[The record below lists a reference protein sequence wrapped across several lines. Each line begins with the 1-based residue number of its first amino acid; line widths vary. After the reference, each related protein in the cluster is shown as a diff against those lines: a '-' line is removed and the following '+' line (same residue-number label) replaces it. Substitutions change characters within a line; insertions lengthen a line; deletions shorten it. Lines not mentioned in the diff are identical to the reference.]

1 VDSAIP
7 PTAVVGMA
15 GALPDVAL
23 AVDAAFQAEGDRVLL
38 LGSRA
43 VGFGGSEYAAVDH
56 GRTGGPS
63 PLLDFAAEARLQRCC
78 RELIW
83 DGRLRSAHDCAEGGL
98 AVAVAEC
105 ALLGGHGFRA
115 YERWKT
121 TLAAAD
127 LADRADLLL
136 FGEGPSRIV
145 VSCRPED
152 ESAVTR
158 LATEAGID
166 VIPLGEVAGDHLTW
180 PGAIHLPLAQAQVR
194 WDTALDN

>member
-1 VDSAIP
+1 
-7 PTAVVGMA
+7 
-15 GALPDVAL
+15 L

-43 VGFGGSEYAAVDH
+43 VGFGGSEYAAVVHD
-56 GRTGGPS
+56 RAGGPAPS
-63 PLLDFAAEARLQRCC
+63 LDLAAEARLQRCC

-83 DGRLRSAHDCAEGGL
+83 DARLRCAPDCAEGGL

-105 ALLGGHGFRA
+105 GVVGGDGFRGN
-115 YERWKT
+115 ERWKT
-121 TLAAAD
+121 ALAAAN

-158 LATEAGID
+158 LATEAGIE
-166 VIPLGEVAGDHLTW
+166 VIVLGEVAG
-180 PGAIHLPLAQAQVR
+180 
-194 WDTALDN
+194 